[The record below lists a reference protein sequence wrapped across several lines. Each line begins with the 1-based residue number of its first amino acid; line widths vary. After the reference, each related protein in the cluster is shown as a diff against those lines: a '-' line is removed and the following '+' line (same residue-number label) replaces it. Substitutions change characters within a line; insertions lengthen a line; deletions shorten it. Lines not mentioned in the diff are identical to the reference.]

1 MKQCGAAVNALNQ
14 FLFLP
19 IEMEGL
25 SRWTLDPRFHA
36 HSQDSNSCQP
46 SIAEYLLVIGVHLTA
61 LTSIDPLYSDP
72 ASPIVVIHALIKSSL
87 TSLFHFLNVRISC
100 VA

>member
-14 FLFLP
+14 FLFPP

-36 HSQDSNSCQP
+36 YSQDSNSCQP

-61 LTSIDPLYSDP
+61 LTSIDPLYSGP
-72 ASPIVVIHALIKSSL
+72 CVSNSYNSL
-87 TSLFHFLNVRISC
+87 TDKIFIDKSISLS
-100 VA
+100 